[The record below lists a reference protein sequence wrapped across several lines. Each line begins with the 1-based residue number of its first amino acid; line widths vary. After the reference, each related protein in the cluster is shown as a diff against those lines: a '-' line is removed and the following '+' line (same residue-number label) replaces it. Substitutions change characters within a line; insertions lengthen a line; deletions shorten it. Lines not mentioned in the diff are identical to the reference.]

1 MRLVKKYVIIL
12 AGGKGLRM
20 GTDIPKQFL
29 LLGEKPVLMHTIEA
43 FYDYD
48 PCIRI
53 ILVLSK
59 EQGNYWKLLCEK
71 YQFTIEHQITYG
83 GETRFHSAKNGL
95 QLVTE
100 ENSLVAIHDGV
111 RPLVTQ
117 KIISNAFETAER
129 GKSAYPVIPVPD
141 TLRRL
146 LPNEKNRLVDRSKFF
161 LVQTPQVFSSKM
173 IIHAYLTEYSPEFTD
188 DVSVA
193 EKRKSCKAIMIEG
206 SQENIKITT
215 SIDLAIAEAILKC
228 RT

>member
-1 MRLVKKYVIIL
+1 MKKYVIIL

-29 LLGEKPVLMHTIEA
+29 LLREKPVLMHTIEV
-43 FYDYD
+43 FYNYD
-48 PCIRI
+48 PYIRI
-53 ILVLSK
+53 ILVLSE
-59 EQGNYWKLLCEK
+59 EQKNYWKLLCEK
-71 YQFTIEHQITYG
+71 YQFTVEHQITYG
-83 GETRFHSAKNGL
+83 GETRFHSVKNGL
-95 QLVTE
+95 QLIIDE
-100 ENSLVAIHDGV
+100 DSLVAIHDGV

-117 KIISNAFETAER
+117 KIISNAFETAEK

-146 LPNEKNRLVDRSKFF
+146 LPNKKNRLVDRSKFF

-173 IIHAYLTEYSPEFTD
+173 IIRAYHTDYFPEFTD

-206 SQENIKITT
+206 SRENIKITT
-215 SIDLAIAEAILKC
+215 PVDLAIAEAILKC